1 MNILIIHAVMKYLH
15 VLVLNLL
22 PAIFHQDS
30 SVGGK
35 GIIVHF
41 SASHTTHDSENF
53 FYVPNVL
60 SNVYSKIKHITNYIH
75 NLCPTS
81 TLSIL
86 TCFTGLRKLLENN
99 KAII

>member
-1 MNILIIHAVMKYLH
+1 MWVNILITHAVMKYLH

-30 SVGGK
+30 FVEGK

-41 SASHTTHDSENF
+41 SASHAIHDSGNF

-60 SNVYSKIKHITNYIH
+60 SNVFLK
-75 NLCPTS
+75 
-81 TLSIL
+81 
-86 TCFTGLRKLLENN
+86 
-99 KAII
+99 